1 MAQFFIRRPIVA
13 IVISILTV
21 LMGVITLQ
29 GLSVEQYPFLAPP
42 NIRVTANYPG
52 ASAEAVEQSVATP
65 IEQEV
70 NGVDRQRSKVAKNIE
85 HLLKAW
91 ELQAGDLIHTG
102 TSEGVGAAQR
112 GDNLTGG
119 VDGLTPISVTVAHDL
134 GFTRA
139 THSL

>member
-1 MAQFFIRRPIVA
+1 
-13 IVISILTV
+13 
-21 LMGVITLQ
+21 
-29 GLSVEQYPFLAPP
+29 
-42 NIRVTANYPG
+42 
-52 ASAEAVEQSVATP
+52 
-65 IEQEV
+65 V
-70 NGVDRQRSKVAKNIE
+70 NGVDRQRSNVAKLIWSVAKNIE
-85 HLLKAW
+85 HLFKAW

>member
-1 MAQFFIRRPIVA
+1 MGPITPAAQAGDIYQAA
-13 IVISILTV
+13 IWV
-21 LMGVITLQ
+21 Q
-29 GLSVEQYPFLAPP
+29 
-42 NIRVTANYPG
+42 
-52 ASAEAVEQSVATP
+52 
-65 IEQEV
+65 V

-85 HLLKAW
+85 HLFKAW